1 MPSNKW
7 TKFINKTYVKTHR
20 WIGLRIT
27 DSIEASEEWKESMFT
42 TLHYSLIDQKKKNPS
57 YHRHLETLA
66 RFPFHLEISPFD
78 GECCLPSTYIYSPFI
93 VIDTLINQES
103 DGPTSNHH
111 FLRVA
116 SGGAGVCAR
125 VLLCRSA
132 RELLVGRSDVSFWF
146 LFRIKSR
153 QFNSPRPRRRTF

>member
-7 TKFINKTYVKTHR
+7 TQFINMTYVKTHR

-27 DSIEASEEWKESMFT
+27 DSIEASERCLRRYIILLSIRKRKIHLTIVISKHWLAFHFIWRSLPSMES
-42 TLHYSLIDQKKKNPS
+42 
-57 YHRHLETLA
+57 
-66 RFPFHLEISPFD
+66 
-78 GECCLPSTYIYSPFI
+78 CLPSTYIYSPFI